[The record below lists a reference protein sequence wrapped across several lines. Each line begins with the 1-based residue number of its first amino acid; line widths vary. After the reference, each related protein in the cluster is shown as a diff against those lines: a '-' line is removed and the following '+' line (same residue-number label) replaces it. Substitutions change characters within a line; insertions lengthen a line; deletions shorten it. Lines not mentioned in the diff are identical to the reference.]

1 MLKEKKLKQEKVIL
15 PILLAIL
22 FLPKIIENFWIIE
35 LKFHFLTD
43 MFSYMTKDFIPF
55 AGLIAAIAFPVALVI
70 FIMFVL
76 DKKLANASK
85 ETIDK
90 LKKIMTNLFI
100 MFIILCAICWI
111 LDVVYIFHIFCR

>member
-1 MLKEKKLKQEKVIL
+1 MKHEKAIP
-15 PILLAIL
+15 PIILAII
-22 FLPKIIENFWIIE
+22 FLPKIIDGFWIIE

-55 AGLIAAIAFPVALVI
+55 AGLIVAIAFPVALVI

-90 LKKIMTNLFI
+90 LKKIMTTLFI
-100 MFIILCAICWI
+100 TFIIFFGIYYFMGL
-111 LDVVYIFHIFCR
+111 VYVFYIFCR